1 MPRKKDTIT
10 LSIPPGTKTEL
21 ENIARRLNIF
31 WGKEPSI
38 SGLIVAIAQGE
49 VAIDQPLALE
59 KKHVQSLERS
69 IKVLVD
75 TGYLRDA
82 QILFQLLQERG
93 NLTPDLR
100 QTLLQQISQPEEGWR
115 LAIDSY
121 ITQKQPFWI
130 LYKNPQGETLEYQVR
145 YAQIDFHEKRFY
157 VNIWCDETA
166 DIADSLYPEL
176 IHNRCLRLDR
186 IQGLQSIPIDWRE
199 EGLDL
204 LEVQLQ
210 FHGYLAKS
218 YEFKHNVDIREEW
231 EGDKLRKVWRRVFN
245 PFWLIREILPYG
257 ANCEVVAPESVRQ
270 KTIEEINS
278 MRSKYTQ

>member
-10 LSIPPGTKTEL
+10 LSIPPGTKDRL
-21 ENIARRLNIF
+21 ESIARDLQIL

-38 SGLIVAIAQGE
+38 SGLVVAIAQGE
-49 VAIDQPLALE
+49 LEIGKPFALDSLQL
-59 KKHVQSLERS
+59 QSLERA

-82 QILFQLLQERG
+82 QILVQLLQERG

-100 QTLLQQISQPEEGWR
+100 QRLLDQISQPDQGWR
-115 LAIDSY
+115 IAIDSY

-130 LYKNPQGETLEYQVR
+130 LYKNPQEKTLEYQAR

-157 VNIWCDETA
+157 VNIWCEETA
-166 DIADSLYPEL
+166 EIDNTPYPEL

-186 IQGLQSIPIDWRE
+186 IQGLQSNVGEWRE
-199 EGLDL
+199 QGLDL
-204 LEVQLQ
+204 LEVQL
-210 FHGYLAKS
+210 HLYDNLAKS
-218 YEFKHNVDIREEW
+218 YEFKGSMDDREEW
-231 EGDKLRKVWRRVFN
+231 EGDRLRKVWRKVFN

-257 ANCEVVAPESVRQ
+257 GNCEVVSPETVRQ
-270 KTIEEINS
+270 KMIAEIKS
-278 MRSKYTQ
+278 MQSRYY